1 MEKSN
6 KDTKNFTLTSTEI
19 EKLLREDFGDK
30 LQPVDNVKLAK
41 QRQQQAK
48 YRERRK

>member
-1 MEKSN
+1 MEKID
-6 KDTKNFTLTSTEI
+6 KEIKNCTLTSAEI

-30 LQPVDNVKLAK
+30 LQPVDNAKLAR
-41 QRQQQAK
+41 QRQQKAK